1 MADRSSRLFEIIQTL
16 RKAKAP
22 VAARAIAEAL
32 EVSKRTVY
40 RDIVTL
46 QATGVPIEGEAGM
59 GYVMRAGYDLPPLM
73 FTAEEIEAVVVG
85 LSLLGRT
92 GDAGLQAAATRVAEK
107 ISDVLPRGNDRVF
120 DMTPL
125 LVSKWNSVPP
135 AGVDSDV
142 LRKAI
147 REERELAIGYRD
159 AEARNTNRMIRPIA
173 LVYYVDS
180 VILAAWCLMRDDFR
194 HFRLD
199 RLTACAPSEISFKG
213 DGMRLRKL
221 WRGRQELFSIPH

>member
-1 MADRSSRLFEIIQTL
+1 MTDRSSRLFEIIQTL

-22 VAARAIAEAL
+22 VAARTIAEAL
-32 EVSKRTVY
+32 EVSKRTIY

-73 FTAEEIEAVVVG
+73 FTAEETEAVVVG

-107 ISDVLPRGNDRVF
+107 ISDVLPEGKDHAF
-120 DMTPL
+120 DMTRL
-125 LVSKWNSVPP
+125 LVSRWSSVPP
-135 AGVDSDV
+135 AEVDCQV

-159 AEARNTNRMIRPIA
+159 AEARETDRTIRPIA

-180 VILAAWCLMRDDFR
+180 VILAAWCQLRGDFR
-194 HFRLD
+194 HFRID
-199 RLTACAPSEISFKG
+199 RLTACRLTGMLFQG
-213 DGMRLRKL
+213 QGMRLRRL
-221 WRGRQELFSIPH
+221 WRARQELSPTIC